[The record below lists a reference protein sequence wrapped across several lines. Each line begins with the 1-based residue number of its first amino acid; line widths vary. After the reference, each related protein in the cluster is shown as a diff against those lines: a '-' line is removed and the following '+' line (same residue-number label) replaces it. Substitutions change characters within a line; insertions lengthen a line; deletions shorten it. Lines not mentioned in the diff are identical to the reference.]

1 MTHLDLETAGSVE
14 QTEITPGVH
23 VLALH
28 GYADERLAPVL
39 ESVLLPLAASDGS
52 TIVLDLEDAV
62 GIDEALLSVVARA
75 AHSSFRRGERLG
87 IITRSHNVS
96 ELVRES
102 GLADIVSVQ
111 PSLREAVRHD

>member
-1 MTHLDLETAGSVE
+1 LETAGSVE

-52 TIVLDLEDAV
+52 TIVLDLDDAV
-62 GIDEALLSVVARA
+62 GIDHALLSVIATG
-75 AHSSFRRGERLG
+75 AHSAFRRGERLG
-87 IITRSHNVS
+87 IITHSRGVG
-96 ELVRES
+96 ELVHES
-102 GLADIVSVQ
+102 GLADIVSLHA
-111 PSLREAVRHD
+111 SLREAVSRV